1 MATSSHLNW
10 LIIRNNNAFLL
21 KKRDVKKPFST
32 EPNNLASVSAYRYSG
47 IVHKKT
53 VGVVPAADKKG
64 FTAVL
69 KKGKYAQRPAK
80 NTVRVD
86 FKAGPRRSLKKLKN
100 LLIGS
105 KYRKDLT
112 QAALRRASAVLR
124 SQKPAPVKGKKA
136 ELAKGKKPE

>member
-1 MATSSHLNW
+1 MATTSPHLNW
-10 LIIRNNNAFLL
+10 LIIRNNNSFLL

-32 EPNNLASVSAYRYSG
+32 EANNLANVSSFRYSG
-47 IVHKKT
+47 LVHKKA

-64 FTAVL
+64 FTVVL

-80 NTVRVD
+80 NTVHYS

-100 LLIGS
+100 LLTEA

-112 QAALRRASAVLR
+112 QC
-124 SQKPAPVKGKKA
+124 
-136 ELAKGKKPE
+136 

>member
-32 EPNNLASVSAYRYSG
+32 EPSNLANVSSFRYSG

-53 VGVVPAADKKG
+53 LGVVPAADKKG

-69 KKGKYAQRPAK
+69 KKGKYGQRPAK
-80 NTVRVD
+80 NTVRVN
-86 FKAGPRRSLKKLKN
+86 FKSGPRRSLKKLKN
-100 LLIGS
+100 LLTGT

-124 SQKPAPVKGKKA
+124 SQKPVQVKAKKPVQVSS
-136 ELAKGKKPE
+136 KKPE

>member
-21 KKRDVKKPFST
+21 KKRDVKRPFST
-32 EPNNLASVSAYRYSG
+32 EPNNLTNVSSFRYSG
-47 IVHKKT
+47 VVHKKT
-53 VGVVPAADKKG
+53 LGIVPAGDKKG

-69 KKGKYAQRPAK
+69 RKGKYGQRPVK
-80 NTVRVD
+80 NTVRVN
-86 FKAGPRRSLKKLKN
+86 FNAGPRRSLKKMKN
-100 LLIGS
+100 LLTGS

-124 SQKPAPVKGKKA
+124 SQKPVQSKAKKPVQMSA
-136 ELAKGKKPE
+136 KKPE

>member
-1 MATSSHLNW
+1 M
-10 LIIRNNNAFLL
+10 
-21 KKRDVKKPFST
+21 
-32 EPNNLASVSAYRYSG
+32 
-47 IVHKKT
+47 HKKT

-69 KKGKYAQRPAK
+69 KKGKYGQRPAK
-80 NTVRVD
+80 NTVKVN

-112 QAALRRASAVLR
+112 QVGIIFNLDIFSAADLMMISTYYYYT
-124 SQKPAPVKGKKA
+124 KIA
-136 ELAKGKKPE
+136 EQSC